1 MGLPLF
7 LQPLATRVPSWVIF
21 LLRGPFTP
29 KSVTSPLFL
38 PIRGAFL
45 HSNTQGFVCL
55 FVFSRTHHM
64 PGTLLCT
71 GISIVK
77 KKKNKLSRSY
87 ILEERGR
94 KMNKS
99 TNTHKVIIE
108 QCHRWDRDEEVA
120 SLGCELS
127 AWAISIRSLG
137 EHLKR

>member
-21 LLRGPFTP
+21 LLRGSFTP

-45 HSNTQGFVCL
+45 HSNTQGFV
-55 FVFSRTHHM
+55 FVFFFQNTPHARYSAVHRH
-64 PGTLLCT
+64 
-71 GISIVK
+71 INSK